1 MRKVLYRSIR
11 FIVTESDLFSLKP
24 TQSHKEVWVCC
35 TFVLAISKV
44 AFIPNRSIWVYGDS
58 RQPMDDMEADAES
71 NV

>member
-1 MRKVLYRSIR
+1 MRL

-44 AFIPNRSIWVYGDS
+44 AFMVILDS
-58 RQPMDDMEADAES
+58 RWMIWRPMQKVTF
-71 NV
+71 N